1 MRQELLFPVRNV
13 ASNCATLIG
22 ESRNLAKDRR
32 TDGPTADAM
41 VLLKIRQCCCALH
54 TFVRIV
60 SILLLLLHVV
70 VAAAAIVWY
79 ALMDSV
85 DFGAD
90 RDNSIPR

>member
-1 MRQELLFPVRNV
+1 
-13 ASNCATLIG
+13 
-22 ESRNLAKDRR
+22 
-32 TDGPTADAM
+32 M

-70 VAAAAIVWY
+70 VTAASIVWY

-90 RDNSIPR
+90 KDNSIPR

>member
-1 MRQELLFPVRNV
+1 MRQELVFPVRNV

-32 TDGPTADAM
+32 TDDEM

>member
-1 MRQELLFPVRNV
+1 MANHE
-13 ASNCATLIG
+13 TL
-22 ESRNLAKDRR
+22 RRRADRHAV
-32 TDGPTADAM
+32 TM